1 MTNSE
6 LDIQERKIRGQGGDD
21 VITHFSTGI
30 VVLNNNKVLM
40 VRREPNDFL
49 GGNWELPGGG
59 IDEGETFKEGLTREL
74 AEETGLKVKD
84 IIGIFKGFDYTNEKH
99 RVRQVNFLV
108 TTTTLDITL
117 SHEHDAFLWVGSND
131 LGNITMTK
139 EMLKCVKNAINIADK
154 KAISK

>member
-108 TTTTLDITL
+108 TTDTYEITL
-117 SHEHDAFLWVGSND
+117 SHEHESFLWVGIDGINN
-131 LGNITMTK
+131 LTMTE
-139 EMLKCVKNAINIADK
+139 EMRKCIREAIHIAINN
-154 KAISK
+154 